1 MSIIKCDVHQM
12 LHIMIGCSTIV
23 CIISLYHYYAKA
35 SLYKINLVLFYMT
48 LEFKA
53 LDKNHIKKAEAAV
66 TLPKNK
72 NIAILAPNPNPTPN
86 PNSQPSS
93 NPNVNHNPNPIDN

>member
-1 MSIIKCDVHQM
+1 M
-12 LHIMIGCSTIV
+12 LHIIIGCSTIV
-23 CIISLYHYYAKA
+23 CIISLYHCYTKA
-35 SLYKINLVLFYMT
+35 ILYNINLVLFYMT

-72 NIAILAPNPNPTPN
+72 KIAILAPNPNPKPN
-86 PNSQPSS
+86 PNSQTSS
-93 NPNVNHNPNPIDN
+93 NPNVNHNPKSNPNPNDN